1 MASKVDP
8 PVLIAKAQAHNNNK
22 VLAQRLRAIAKM
34 VWDVKKTQAWHALI
48 ALAEKVDPDT
58 K

>member
-1 MASKVDP
+1 MPSKVDP
-8 PVLIAKAQAHNNNK
+8 PVLIAKAQAHNNKK
-22 VLAQRLRAIAKM
+22 VLAARLRAIAKM
-34 VWDVKKTQAWHALI
+34 VLDGKKIPAWHALI